1 MYRGDWKEGLSGI
14 VLSVCFLLFQ
24 LVVGSWEKV
33 FKVRLRGEEKYLDIS
48 PALHSIT
55 TIATIIVLEC
65 VSRRSFCCRDLSA
78 CCTVP
83 RFMLGG
89 VYCPFV
95 LFLPF
100 HCETIWDSDEERV
113 WHEHALPEMLSRP
126 PLAFASDR
134 KGHCRDHAWP
144 LSAPVCDHDSRR
156 QPLKWGLQPKLPFF
170 DKRVKFLLLCLLK
183 KICVCDLSLGGW
195 NVWSAY
201 CLLSYIVL

>member
-1 MYRGDWKEGLSGI
+1 MRVQMPGSRETGELVAFEVSLILLHFSSWLSGI
-14 VLSVCFLLFQ
+14 VLLVCFLLFQ

-55 TIATIIVLEC
+55 TIATIIILEC

-89 VYCPFV
+89 VCCPFV

-100 HCETIWDSDEERV
+100 HCETI
-113 WHEHALPEMLSRP
+113 
-126 PLAFASDR
+126 
-134 KGHCRDHAWP
+134 
-144 LSAPVCDHDSRR
+144 
-156 QPLKWGLQPKLPFF
+156 
-170 DKRVKFLLLCLLK
+170 
-183 KICVCDLSLGGW
+183 
-195 NVWSAY
+195 
-201 CLLSYIVL
+201 